1 MRPLWSLPPSSL
13 PWVAASARR
22 AARCQARLQLADPE
36 LEARPSQLACSK
48 ALTFVD
54 I

>member
-1 MRPLWSLPPSSL
+1 MRPLWSLPPRSL

-36 LEARPSQLACSK
+36 ARPSQLACSK